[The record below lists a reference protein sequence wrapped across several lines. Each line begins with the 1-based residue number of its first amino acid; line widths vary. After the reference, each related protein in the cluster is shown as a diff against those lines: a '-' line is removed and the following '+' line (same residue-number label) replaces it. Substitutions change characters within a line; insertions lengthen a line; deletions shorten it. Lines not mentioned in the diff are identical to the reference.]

1 MLQFFRRFQK
11 SIFIAI
17 TAIIVISFSF
27 FGTYRAYQQAKGSP
41 DEEVFT
47 SYLGTSV
54 KRSEFDQLVHFIS
67 TDMIDSL
74 VLGAPLGPN
83 FLNDG
88 VVRKDFLE
96 SGLADDLIAHFSE
109 SFNDTWQEK
118 YAREKRFSPYR
129 HHDVDFISAMSVWGQ
144 FAPDLR
150 EAFATYKKGSF
161 ETVNAL
167 FDAKRKLYLAESHF
181 PQSLTKRVLAYQM
194 EQNGFAKPDMRLH
207 TEDLSLFGYHTVSDW
222 FGPDFVK
229 LVAQV
234 IINLSEVAQ
243 ERGYSV
249 TKEEALIDLAK
260 RAHEAFDA
268 QKSNPNFS
276 IDSPA
281 AYLQQQVRLLGLDT
295 SGAAK
300 VWQKV
305 MLFRRLFSD
314 IGSSVMVDNQTV
326 APYAEYLS
334 QKADV
339 VTYRLPKALRFS
351 QFKDLQLF
359 ETYLHHTAA
368 SEMGVHSPLHMHWLA
383 TENVAGELLS
393 KRYLLEVSR
402 VDQSAL
408 LGKVGV
414 KQVWAKELDP
424 HFFTT
429 LKEAIP
435 ELGLASDSTEE
446 ERLLALDNLDSL
458 TRARADRM
466 ARKAIVESHKD
477 WLEEASYSAPFEK
490 KSITLYKEGGPSPLP
505 GVKNSAALMNLLEY
519 CKPGETL
526 SYNEEGT
533 YFRIRLLEK
542 SPDFE
547 VATFAKSKEDGQLDL
562 LLTKRLRGLYEQL
575 GDDAPFESMREELAK
590 EAFRSQ
596 LLKIQKEFPEA
607 TTPDI
612 AASYMMHHYLN
623 EAKEILA
630 RGEELQVDEQFK
642 LVVEDAEWSRDQS
655 SLQTAL
661 LMEPGSY
668 SAVAFAKNGDHS
680 LFKLVALAHDGES
693 EQLKE
698 LLDTADAKLSTHVQK
713 LFMEDL
719 LDEMIERG
727 ALSLGDMTSVEAPVE
742 A

>member
-47 SYLGTSV
+47 SYNGTAV

-96 SGLADDLIAHFSE
+96 SGLADDLVAHFSE

-118 YAREKRFSPYR
+118 YAKEKRFSPYR
-129 HHDVDFISAMSVWGQ
+129 HQDVDFISAMSVWGQ

-194 EQNGFAKPDMRLH
+194 EQNGFAKPDMRLYS
-207 TEDLSLFGYHTVSDW
+207 EDMSLFGYHTVSDW

-234 IINLSEVAQ
+234 IINLSEVAE
-243 ERGYSV
+243 ERGYVV

-276 IDSPA
+276 VDSPA
-281 AYLQQQVRLLGLDT
+281 AYLQQQVRLLGLDP

-314 IGSSVMVDNQTV
+314 MGSALMVDNQTV
-326 APYAEYLS
+326 APYADYLS

-339 VTYRLPKALRFS
+339 VTYHLPKALRFS
-351 QFKDLQLF
+351 QFKDLQLY
-359 ETYLHHTAA
+359 ETYLYHTAV
-368 SEMGVHSPLHMHWLA
+368 SSKDLHSPLHIKWLSA
-383 TENVAGELLS
+383 DQVAPELLS

-414 KQVWAKELDP
+414 KQVWAKELDAD
-424 HFFTT
+424 FFTS

-435 ELGLASDSTEE
+435 ELGLASDTTEE
-446 ERLLALDNLDSL
+446 ERLVALDNLDSL

-466 ARKAIVESHKD
+466 ARKSIVESHPE

-490 KSITLYKEGGPSPLP
+490 KSITLYKEGGRSPLQ
-505 GVKNSAALMNLLEY
+505 GVKNTLALMKLLEES
-519 CKPGETL
+519 KPGETL

-542 SPDFE
+542 SPEFE
-547 VATFAKSKEDGQLDL
+547 VATFAKSREDGQLDQ
-562 LLTKRLRGLYEQL
+562 LLTKRLQGLYDQL
-575 GDDAPFESMREELAK
+575 GEEAPFESVREELAK

-596 LLKIQKEFPEA
+596 ILKVQKEFPEA
-607 TTPDI
+607 ATPDL
-612 AASYMMHHYLN
+612 AANYLMHHYLK

-630 RGEELQVDEQFK
+630 RGEELLVDEQFK
-642 LVVEDAEWSRDQS
+642 LVVDGAEWGRDEAL
-655 SLQTAL
+655 LQTAL
-661 LMEPGSY
+661 SMEPGHY
-668 SAVAFAKNGDHS
+668 SAVEFAKNGDHS
-680 LFKLVALAHDGES
+680 LFKLVALVHDGQG

-713 LFMEDL
+713 LFMEEL
-719 LDEMIERG
+719 LGEMIERG
-727 ALSLGDMTSVEAPVE
+727 ALSLGDSAPLEAPLE